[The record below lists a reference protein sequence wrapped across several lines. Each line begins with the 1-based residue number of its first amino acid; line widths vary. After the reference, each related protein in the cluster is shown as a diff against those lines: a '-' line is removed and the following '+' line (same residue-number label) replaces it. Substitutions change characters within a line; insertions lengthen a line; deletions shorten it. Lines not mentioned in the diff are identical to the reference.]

1 MWDFFVVLKHNKLN
15 RHDGIQCERLL
26 CVRETEALKF
36 STSIRCDV
44 SDYNEMLCVPF
55 TPKKER
61 AEWEYTSNNTQTCT
75 TRTSIV
81 NMVFASSIPCA
92 CVCESI
98 FCIGMPVD
106 VLYMCIYCVYSTCWD
121 TDVSQRAFKIH
132 TFIRSL
138 TPLDTVH
145 CSALLWQVYACKNS
159 NILFLTVYYWNRC
172 LAQTN

>member
-1 MWDFFVVLKHNKLN
+1 MVFNANDCCV
-15 RHDGIQCERLL
+15 CERQKHWNLAHPFGVML
-26 CVRETEALKF
+26 AITMKCCVCRLRQKR
-36 STSIRCDV
+36 SV
-44 SDYNEMLCVPF
+44 QNEN
-55 TPKKER
+55 TR
-61 AEWEYTSNNTQTCT
+61 AT
-75 TRTSIV
+75 THRHV
-81 NMVFASSIPCA
+81 QRAQASSIWFLHRVPRVLV

-106 VLYMCIYCVYSTCWD
+106 VLYMCIYCVYSNCWD
-121 TDVSQRAFKIH
+121 TDVSQRAFITH

-159 NILFLTVYYWNRC
+159 NILFLTVYYWNCC